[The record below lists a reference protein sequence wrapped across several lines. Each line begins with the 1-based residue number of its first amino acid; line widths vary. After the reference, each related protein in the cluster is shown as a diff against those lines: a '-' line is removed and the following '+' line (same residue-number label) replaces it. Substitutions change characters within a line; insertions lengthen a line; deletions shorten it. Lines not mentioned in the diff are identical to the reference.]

1 MFNIHVPEAETFCN
15 NYIVN
20 DHSISESEDWLRR
33 SSSRPR
39 MSRVDFTSWSS
50 ASSCPL
56 APSSLCLVTVVG
68 LSSFWAAALWVST
81 SSPSVSVGYDF
92 FFFFFFFFLWCRQPA
107 TIALQPEKIAGCRLL
122 TRTLHSLKLYHRVI
136 IFMSP
141 LPPPPPLYMRL
152 ILPAKPRS
160 PIWVHMGRP
169 YSHRL

>member
-1 MFNIHVPEAETFCN
+1 MWHMFNIHVPEAETFCN

-92 FFFFFFFFLWCRQPA
+92 FFFFFFLWCRQPA
-107 TIALQPEKIAGCRLL
+107 TIAVTAGKNSR
-122 TRTLHSLKLYHRVI
+122 
-136 IFMSP
+136 
-141 LPPPPPLYMRL
+141 
-152 ILPAKPRS
+152 LPAINKNPVSIIINLMNYFLRHS
-160 PIWVHMGRP
+160 MLHYV
-169 YSHRL
+169 L